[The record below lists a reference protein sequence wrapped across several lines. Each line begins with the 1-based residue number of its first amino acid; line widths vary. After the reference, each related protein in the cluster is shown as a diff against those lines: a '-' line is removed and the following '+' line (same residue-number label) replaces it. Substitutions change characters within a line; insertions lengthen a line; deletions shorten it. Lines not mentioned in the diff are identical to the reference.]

1 MAAAFHSICQ
11 DLEQTIA
18 SAELSMYKWPTRQL
32 YIIFRMADFH
42 YNCCL
47 FQVMDDNVA
56 MAAELDV
63 QQQRMDGLV
72 SEMEGKSKAAVE
84 QQKAALH
91 AVNAK
96 HESEVREEAPVSI
109 TFGQQVPNRLR
120 IIYLE
125 SSRRELSIDICMGPI
140 RGVGGSSNFFLGHF
154 YGISNRSAESSAQA
168 QSIGTLFEQIGLRG
182 GSVDMSKS
190 QRHTRSGAGRGVSQA
205 NETAINPKLTGL
217 CQHEIVEF

>member
-109 TFGQQVPNRLR
+109 TFGQHVSNRFKV
-120 IIYLE
+120 IYSK
-125 SSRRELSIDICMGPI
+125 SSCQELSIDNVWVESKGGGM
-140 RGVGGSSNFFLGHF
+140 GGSEFFEPPCAPPPKIYWATPTKFKYISGILSSSPVDWHPFFL
-154 YGISNRSAESSAQA
+154 
-168 QSIGTLFEQIGLRG
+168 
-182 GSVDMSKS
+182 
-190 QRHTRSGAGRGVSQA
+190 A
-205 NETAINPKLTGL
+205 N
-217 CQHEIVEF
+217 